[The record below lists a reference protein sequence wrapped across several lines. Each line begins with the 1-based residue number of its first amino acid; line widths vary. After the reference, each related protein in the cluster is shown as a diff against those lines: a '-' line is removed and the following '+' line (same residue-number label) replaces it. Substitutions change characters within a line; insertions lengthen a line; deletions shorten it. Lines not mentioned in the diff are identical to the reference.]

1 MAGHKAGAAPEPG
14 PRCAQRGGV
23 AKGRNEEEDGEA
35 VAAAAGSAR
44 TYPGTDLGR
53 CLRAAE
59 KAALGAAARDERIDR
74 LVDRVTA
81 GVGVVFEVM
90 ARCS

>member
-1 MAGHKAGAAPEPG
+1 MAGLQAGTAPEPG
-14 PRCAQRGGV
+14 PRRAQRGGV

-44 TYPGTDLGR
+44 TLLGTDHGR

-59 KAALGAAARDERIDR
+59 KAALGAAARDERNDPS
-74 LVDRVTA
+74 VDRVTA